1 MKNNAY
7 IVTFQNAYNYGAMLQ
22 CFALQQVLSTKIENV
37 KVLNYDNKSIGN
49 FYHIFYFPKNEK
61 NVIKKYVKSFLSSI
75 FYFRQLYKR
84 NKSFKSFMKNNIHL
98 TEKLNYHTIKQM
110 DFSENTIL
118 ISGSDQVW
126 NTDLT
131 DGFDDIYFLNFSK
144 NSKKISYAASIGK
157 QEFDIRYVESLKK
170 SLRDFAFISLREKT
184 GKEVI
189 NKYIDK
195 EINVVLDPTLLLSK
209 EEWEKYIPK
218 QRSIHDEYIFVY
230 MPDDNVIKTANMI
243 AEKENLKIVNISKKK
258 LFGNREINKFNADP
272 FEFVE
277 LLKNS
282 KYVIT
287 TSFHATSFS
296 IIFNKPIWVFP
307 PNGLSSRIVDLLK
320 SIGMEDRIASSYSEF
335 FKNDYLQKMKFEDIN
350 HKIDKMKKES
360 MEYLNSALNG

>member
-157 QEFDIRYVESLKK
+157 QEFDSRYVENLKN
-170 SLRDFAFISLREKT
+170 SLRDFNFISLREET
-184 GKEVI
+184 GRNEISKYT
-189 NKYIDK
+189 NKQI
-195 EINVVLDPTLLLSK
+195 EVVLDPTLLLSK
-209 EEWEKYIPK
+209 KEWEEYIPK
-218 QRSIHDEYIFVY
+218 QRSVHDEYIFVY
-230 MPDDNVIKTANMI
+230 MPDDNVIRATEMI

-258 LFGNREINKFNADP
+258 LFGNREINKFSADP
-272 FEFVE
+272 FEFIE

-296 IIFNKPIWVFP
+296 LIFNKPIWVFP

-320 SIGMEDRIASSYSEF
+320 NVGMEDRILRDDAEF
-335 FKNDYLQKMKFEDIN
+335 LNNDYKKEIEFELVN
-350 HKIDKMKKES
+350 EKLAKMKKTS
-360 MEYLNSALNG
+360 IKYLDNALNE